1 MNKEIIYSM
10 NTAYRGEY
18 EIQGFSYGSGEKTA
32 CIVGAMRGNEFQ
44 QLYISSLLAKKLSEL
59 EARGAIV
66 SGKQI
71 LLIPSLN
78 YSSFN
83 VGKKYWI
90 TDNSDI
96 NRSFPGN
103 LLLCSAQYI

>member
-1 MNKEIIYSM
+1 
-10 NTAYRGEY
+10 
-18 EIQGFSYGSGEKTA
+18 
-32 CIVGAMRGNEFQ
+32 MRGNEFQ
-44 QLYISSLLAKKLSEL
+44 QLYISSLLAKKLGEL

-66 SGKQI
+66 SGKKI
-71 LLIPSLN
+71 LLIPSIN

-103 LLLCSAQYI
+103 PEGQYCSGGDGEGHRLRIRNTVCELLYGW